1 MKANIAK
8 QLIQASYEKNA
19 PPRIKNGWRLDDD
32 LSKSEAKV
40 YRNKN
45 TNEAIIVHRGTQ
57 GLADWKNN
65 LAYLTGNYKRTERF
79 KTGQRIQRAAEAKYG
94 KENITTMGHSQGGV
108 LARELGKNTKQI
120 INVNPAYML
129 EKPAKNEYTIRS
141 SGDIVSGLETVGS
154 VLYPKLSRQQNLTIA
169 APKRSTILG
178 EHSSDILDRLGKQE
192 IGK

>member
-8 QLIQASYEKNA
+8 QLIEASYEKNA

-45 TNEAIIVHRGTQ
+45 TNEAVIVHRGTQ

-65 LAYLTGNYKRTERF
+65 LAYVTGNYKRTDRF
-79 KTGQRIQRAAEAKYG
+79 KTGQRIQRATEAKYG
-94 KENITTMGHSQGGV
+94 KENITTMGHSQGGI

-129 EKPAKNEYTIRS
+129 EKPAKNEYTVRS

-154 VLYPKLSRQQNLTIA
+154 VLYPKLSRQQNITIA

-192 IGK
+192 LGK